1 MGRLSEKIKSA
12 APKRRKLAGLER
24 RWLINNVSVM
34 VVLAALCVAAIT
46 LSLGA
51 YYYSNVR
58 SGLEAK
64 AKTTTDFFSNYISQ
78 SYNEYYQSCI
88 QFAQTFEEKDRLEL
102 QFITPDGRMVA
113 SSYGEFAG
121 KSPQTPDIQEAVTTG
136 KLARFQ
142 GKDPDTHERIL
153 AVSSPMV
160 YSNGEVIGVLRYV
173 TGLKNVDRQILMIG
187 LIALTAGLIFIASM
201 FFISSFFIRSI
212 IEPVTEIT
220 ATAKRIAAGSYGVQI
235 PKHYDDE
242 IGELADTIN
251 DMSVKIGQSEKTQ
264 SEFMS
269 SVSHELRTPLTA
281 ISGWGE
287 TLLSSGN
294 LEPETRRGMLI
305 ILREAKRLTGMVEEL
320 LEFTRMQDGR
330 FTLNVEK
337 ADLLAEFEDTVF
349 MYGSRLRQEGITLE
363 YEPCEEEIP
372 EIPCDVA
379 RMRQVFLNVLD
390 NAAKHGGDGKRITAS
405 ISLENGQIVVRIR
418 DYGPGIP
425 KEELP
430 HVKMKFYK
438 GSSKARGSGIGLAV
452 CEEIVTMH
460 GGTITL
466 ENAEGGGTLVTISI
480 PTGEE

>member
-1 MGRLSEKIKSA
+1 MGRLSDVIKQA

-24 RWLINNVSVM
+24 RWLVNNVSVM

-51 YYYSNVR
+51 YYYSNVC

-88 QFAQTFEEKDRLEL
+88 QFAETFEDKDKLEL
-102 QFITPDGRMVA
+102 QFISASGKLVA

-121 KSPQTPDIQEAVTTG
+121 KSPETPDIQEAITTG
-136 KLARFQ
+136 KLARYQ
-142 GKDPDTHERIL
+142 GRDPDTHERIL
-153 AVSSPMV
+153 AVSSPMI

-173 TGLKNVDRQILMIG
+173 TGLKNVDRQVLMIG

-281 ISGWGE
+281 ILGWSE
-287 TLLSSGN
+287 TLQYDPAIKDESL
-294 LEPETRRGMLI
+294 RGVKI
-305 ILREAKRLTGMVEEL
+305 ISKEAERLTGMVADL
-320 LEFTRMQDGR
+320 LEFTRIQDGR
-330 FTLNVEK
+330 FNLRMELVDI
-337 ADLLAEFEDTVF
+337 AAELEDSLFT
-349 MYGSRLRQEGITLE
+349 YGKLMSEAGIE
-363 YEPCEEEIP
+363 VNYEPPEYDIP
-372 EIPCDVA
+372 LISGDPE
-379 RMRQVFLNVLD
+379 RLKQVFLNLLD
-390 NAAKHGGDGKRITAS
+390 NAAKHGGDGGKVDIT
-405 ISLENGQIVVRIR
+405 LTLNKERVVIRIR
-418 DYGPGIP
+418 DYGRGIP
-425 KEELP
+425 AGELP
-430 HVKMKFYK
+430 YVKNRFYK
-438 GSSKARGSGIGLAV
+438 GSSKNRGSGIGLAV
-452 CEEIVTMH
+452 CDEIISRH
-460 GGTITL
+460 GGKLDIA
-466 ENAEGGGTLVTISI
+466 NAEGGGCIAEISL
-480 PTGEE
+480 PLSEN